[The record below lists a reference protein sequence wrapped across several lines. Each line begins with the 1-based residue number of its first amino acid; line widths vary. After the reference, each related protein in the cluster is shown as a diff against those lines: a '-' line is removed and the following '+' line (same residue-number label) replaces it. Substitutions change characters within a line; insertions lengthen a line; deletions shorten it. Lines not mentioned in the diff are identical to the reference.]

1 MLGMLYKPS
10 GVVQQGQTAQV
21 LLSQHER
28 PVQRIQPLEAL
39 LARRV
44 FGVAQE
50 IAYAITQELQWK
62 LCQVRGGVF
71 CRGGLRLSQHEVG
84 FL

>member
-1 MLGMLYKPS
+1 MLGMVYRPS
-10 GVVQQGQTAQV
+10 GVAQQGQTVQV

-44 FGVAQE
+44 FVVAQE
-50 IAYAITQELQWK
+50 ITYAITQELQWK
-62 LCQVRGGVF
+62 LCQARGVF
-71 CRGGLRLSQHEVG
+71 CRGVLRLSQHELG